1 MIRIAHISDLHFG
14 RTAPELLD
22 PLLDAL
28 NADETDLVAVTGD
41 LTQRARTGQFRAAR
55 GFLDRIEAPW
65 LAVPGNHD
73 VPLDNPWLRLLRPYA
88 RYRRHIS
95 ADLAPRTQ
103 IGTLTVQGF
112 NTVDPL
118 RWQRGKVRRR
128 DLDAACA
135 AFEGAPGPRLA
146 MAHHPFEQAPD
157 TPKRL
162 MKHAAPSLEALAR
175 CGADIVL
182 SGHLHRWR
190 AEPFLTREAGRRVL
204 QVHVGTGLS
213 TRLRGQEN
221 DFARLAIDGDQIE
234 LTRMVARE
242 GAFRPES
249 VTVFRKGLSGW
260 TGV

>member
-22 PLLDAL
+22 PLIGAL
-28 NADETDLVAVTGD
+28 NAAGADLVAVTGD
-41 LTQRARTGQFRAAR
+41 LTQRARDSQFRAAR
-55 GFLDRIEAPW
+55 AFLNRLDPPW
-65 LAVPGNHD
+65 ISVPGNHD

-88 RYRRHIS
+88 RYRRHVS
-95 ADLAPRTQ
+95 ADLAPRAR
-103 IGTLTVQGF
+103 IGALTVQGF

-128 DLDAACA
+128 DLDQACQ
-135 AFEGAPGPRLA
+135 AFAEAPGPRLA
-146 MAHHPFEQAPD
+146 MAHHPFEQAPG
-157 TPKRL
+157 TPKSL
-162 MKHAAPSLEALAR
+162 MKHAGPSLEALAR

-221 DFARLAIDGDQIE
+221 DFALLAIEGDQIE
-234 LTRMVARE
+234 LTRMVAKE
-242 GAFRPES
+242 GAFRPAS
-249 VTVFRKGLSGW
+249 LSVFRKGLAGW